1 MFKGCENLFSSLPVF
16 DGFQP
21 EFFLSLCESL
31 KSMPDIKG
39 DFFIANGKLCPVKEA
54 QQIEQMPGVTVYE
67 ILRVEKGVPLFL
79 EDHLKR
85 LNNSASL
92 SGYSLEKSVQDIAG
106 DIKLLIDKN
115 SMKQGRIRLEIIF
128 DERTK
133 RGQRCYIFSTSY
145 SFPGKEQYKR
155 GVKTDLCYA
164 IRQNPNAK
172 LAYTD
177 ARRRADEL
185 IEAKNLFEVLLVT
198 ADNTITEGSRTN
210 YFCIKE
216 GSIITP
222 PSDQVL
228 NGISRMKLLEVMN
241 KMDIPYR
248 ETTVKLEEALHA
260 EAAFLT
266 GTSIHV
272 MPIASLADK
281 MYDVQHPLLQKV
293 QQAFQQMLAEYTR
306 NDSH

>member
-1 MFKGCENLFSSLPVF
+1 
-16 DGFQP
+16 
-21 EFFLSLCESL
+21 
-31 KSMPDIKG
+31 MPDIKG
-39 DFFIANGKLCPVKEA
+39 NFFIANGSLCPVKEA

-85 LNNSASL
+85 LKNSATL
-92 SGYSLEKSVQDIAG
+92 SGYSLGKSIQAIAG
-106 DIKLLIDKN
+106 DIQLLIDKN
-115 SMKQGRIRLEIIF
+115 GMKQGRIRLEIIF

-198 ADNTITEGSRTN
+198 AENTITEGSRTN
-210 YFCIKE
+210 FFCIKE

-228 NGISRMKLLEVMN
+228 NGISRMKLLEALDKN
-241 KMDIPYR
+241 EIPYQ
-248 ETTVKLEEALHA
+248 ETTINLEEALHA

-272 MPIASLADK
+272 MPVASLSDK
-281 MYDVQHPLLQKV
+281 TYHVQHPLLQKV
-293 QQAFQQMLAEYTR
+293 QLAFQHLLEEYIV
-306 NDSH
+306 NYSH